1 MNDLKTPRGWHRD
14 EAGVTHEMEGTVDPI
29 TGAVS
34 FPYPPNAAIYTYDPA
49 YVPDVPLRPYVATS
63 APLPVL
69 EHRPPNFQDLLEAYG
84 DIRYQS
90 GRTDDWLIDETH
102 QAGRAVVVYVEALE
116 EEIERLKAGLLEI
129 ADALK
134 ELETL

>member
-14 EAGVTHEMEGTVDPI
+14 EAGVTHEMEGKVDPI

-49 YVPDVPLRPYVATS
+49 YVPDVLPRPTY
-63 APLPVL
+63 APDVDLPVTDA
-69 EHRPPNFQDLLEAYG
+69 PKTFQDLLDDYG
-84 DIRYQS
+84 AIRYQQ
-90 GRTDDWLIDETH
+90 GRTGDYLTEKENQAEQALIAH
-102 QAGRAVVVYVEALE
+102 MEALRQ
-116 EEIERLKAGLLEI
+116 EIARLRAGLNDV

-134 ELETL
+134 ELDS